1 MLQQLRSYGNTI
13 EFTRSADDQSY
24 DSIESPN
31 PEDIRLYLDPQVGR
45 MHAKTARDGD
55 RDSALKNISPNLRY
69 KLNGNVIGNYI
80 VMAVTMPLM
89 YTY

>member
-13 EFTRSADDQSY
+13 EFTRSADDHSY

-45 MHAKTARDGD
+45 MHAKTARD
-55 RDSALKNISPNLRY
+55 RDSALKNISDNFAEF
-69 KLNGNVIGNYI
+69 
-80 VMAVTMPLM
+80 AV
-89 YTY
+89 